1 MKRVFR
7 SSDVRPDAR
16 RDVGDE
22 IQFHLEMRTRE
33 FIEAGMSPEDA
44 RRAAAHA
51 FGDLSA
57 MDAQLRVAH
66 DAHIRDRERGDR
78 LRALG
83 GDVAF
88 ALRTLRK
95 NLGFTVAALATLALG
110 IGATT
115 SVFTV
120 VNGVLLRPLP
130 YADPS
135 RLVMFWLS
143 SKTVGTE
150 LPLSAG
156 FYLDAER
163 QSAPLATTAA
173 FRSWSY
179 TITSGGEPEQ
189 VAGSRVT
196 PSLFGVIGVRPLL
209 GRGLVDA
216 DAQDG
221 ASRVVVLGNDLWRR
235 RFGSDSTMIGKT
247 IELGGEAF
255 TVVGIM
261 PSGFAFPRGAELPPG
276 LQFGTRTELWTPM
289 GFTARDAGNYG
300 TLNIA
305 AIARLKPGA
314 SATQMQGTLGRQLKA
329 FLAAN
334 APKLDFEYRLNNLQ
348 QQASQHVR
356 RGLFLLMGA
365 VALLLFI
372 ACANVT
378 NLLLAR
384 TTARRREFA
393 VRAALGAGR
402 VRIARQL
409 ITENVLLT
417 LCGAVLGL
425 VTSIWATRAMLALVP
440 GSMPRS
446 DDVGIDWRIGLA
458 VTALTIVIGMAFGLA
473 ATTEVGW
480 SSLAGTLRE
489 DGARSTGGRYGGL
502 GRRALVAGEV
512 SLSLMLVIGA
522 ALLTSS
528 FIRLERV
535 EPGFNPAGTLTANV
549 VLPLPGPFDPV
560 RDGPGWARFFR
571 QLQDRLAASPGIR
584 AAGAV
589 SVLPLTDAAEG
600 GGTAIVGEP
609 PPAPGQALQGQY
621 LVIEGDYF
629 RAMGIKLVSGRA
641 FTSSDVATSTPVVI
655 VNREYTRKYLH
666 GSALDRQLR
675 TFFDF
680 SNGTPRTIVG
690 VVDNVQ
696 NGPLDAAPV
705 PQVYVSEQQ
714 MPYPGLQIVIRT
726 DGDPMAALP
735 ILKREIK
742 AIDPRLAAAHPQT
755 IEHVFSESLARRTVD
770 LHKIWQGDLL
780 FQNVGAPCAVR
791 DKSLP

>member
-1 MKRVFR
+1 
-7 SSDVRPDAR
+7 
-16 RDVGDE
+16 
-22 IQFHLEMRTRE
+22 
-33 FIEAGMSPEDA
+33 
-44 RRAAAHA
+44 
-51 FGDLSA
+51 
-57 MDAQLRVAH
+57 
-66 DAHIRDRERGDR
+66 
-78 LRALG
+78 
-83 GDVAF
+83 
-88 ALRTLRK
+88 
-95 NLGFTVAALATLALG
+95 
-110 IGATT
+110 
-115 SVFTV
+115 
-120 VNGVLLRPLP
+120 
-130 YADPS
+130 
-135 RLVMFWLS
+135 
-143 SKTVGTE
+143 
-150 LPLSAG
+150 
-156 FYLDAER
+156 
-163 QSAPLATTAA
+163 
-173 FRSWSY
+173 
-179 TITSGGEPEQ
+179 
-189 VAGSRVT
+189 
-196 PSLFGVIGVRPLL
+196 
-209 GRGLVDA
+209 
-216 DAQDG
+216 
-221 ASRVVVLGNDLWRR
+221 
-235 RFGSDSTMIGKT
+235 
-247 IELGGEAF
+247 
-255 TVVGIM
+255 
-261 PSGFAFPRGAELPPG
+261 
-276 LQFGTRTELWTPM
+276 M
-289 GFTARDAGNYG
+289 GFTARDARNYG

-314 SATQMQGTLGRQLKA
+314 SAAQMQGTLGQELKA

-458 VTALTIVIGMAFGLA
+458 VTGLTIVIGMVFGLA

-489 DGARSTGGRYGGL
+489 DGARSTGGRYGSL
-502 GRRALVAGEV
+502 GRRALVVAEV

-535 EPGFNPAGTLTANV
+535 EPGFNPGGTLTANV

-655 VNREYTRKYLH
+655 VNREYARKYLH

-714 MPYPGLQIVIRT
+714 MPYPSLQIVTRT
-726 DGDPMAALP
+726 DGNPMAALP

-755 IEHVFSESLARRTVD
+755 IEHVFSESLARRRFSMTLIAIFAVSALVLAMVGLYGVIALSVNQRRREIGVRMALGARPVD
-770 LHKIWQGDLL
+770 VLRLVLNDGLRITAIGVTIGLLGAVAASRILTTLL
-780 FQNVGAPCAVR
+780 FDVSPTNATIYAAATVAIVLITLVATLIPARRATRVDPTAALR
-791 DKSLP
+791 ET